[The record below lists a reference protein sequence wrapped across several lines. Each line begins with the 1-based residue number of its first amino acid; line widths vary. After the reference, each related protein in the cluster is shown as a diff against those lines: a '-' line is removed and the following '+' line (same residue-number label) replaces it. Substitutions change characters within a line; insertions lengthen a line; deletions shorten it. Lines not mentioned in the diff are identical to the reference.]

1 MHPQIPALL
10 ITPICPHTLSF
21 RPMLLP
27 DSMELRICVPYNS
40 RSTAWASFD
49 GRGRVELKRTFISL
63 ALSVADR
70 IEGDH
75 IKVTASKYPFPTVCA
90 DKASPDWFNA
100 ISRTLRWNE
109 REKQKSFVVVEE
121 DNEPA
126 VKKQSDRKQ
135 AEDNMKS
142 PPSPE
147 KSTSVPDQ
155 VEAEQEGD
163 GDESDDEEEEEE
175 EDYDIDE

>member
-1 MHPQIPALL
+1 MNIADIP
-10 ITPICPHTLSF
+10 
-21 RPMLLP
+21 
-27 DSMELRICVPYNS
+27 
-40 RSTAWASFD
+40 
-49 GRGRVELKRTFISL
+49 
-63 ALSVADR
+63 
-70 IEGDH
+70 EGDH

-135 AEDNMKS
+135 AEENMKS
-142 PPSPE
+142 PPRSERTVPE
-147 KSTSVPDQ
+147 HVDEK
-155 VEAEQEGD
+155 EGD
-163 GDESDDEEEEEE
+163 GDESDDEDEE

>member
-1 MHPQIPALL
+1 
-10 ITPICPHTLSF
+10 
-21 RPMLLP
+21 
-27 DSMELRICVPYNS
+27 MELRICVPYNS

-49 GRGRVELKRTFISL
+49 GRGRVELKRAFPSPSL
-63 ALSVADR
+63 IIANK

-135 AEDNMKS
+135 AENNMKS

-147 KSTSVPDQ
+147 KTVPEPVD
-155 VEAEQEGD
+155 EQED
-163 GDESDDEEEEEE
+163 VGDESDDDEEEE